1 MRRNGP
7 LVSIYIPTRN
17 RVEMLT
23 RAVRSVLR
31 QDYNPIEILVVDDS
45 SEDGTGQR
53 VQELAAECTPG
64 KQVAYFRQPAPAGAS
79 AARNRAL
86 AAAQGELVTG
96 LDDDDHFLSD
106 RVSRLVA
113 AFDPARC
120 SFVFDG
126 YVRETHLADGRTR
139 RTNIVLDRPA
149 RLCDLLKRNIV
160 GNQVLT
166 LTARLRDVGGFDE
179 SLPAWQDYDLWIRL
193 VKTFGAG
200 NPAGG
205 ISYVHAVDDSRP
217 RISGDTEKVSRAFD
231 LFLQKHVE
239 YADRELLLCL
249 RLAKAVYGIDA
260 LALGDAMDLLKL
272 GEPRYVLFALYSYLV
287 NRPSRKMLR

>member
-1 MRRNGP
+1 MRYDGP
-7 LVSIYIPTRN
+7 LVSVYIPTRN
-17 RVEMLT
+17 RVELLT

-31 QDYNPIEILVVDDS
+31 QDYGPIEILVVDDS

-53 VQELAAECTPG
+53 VAELAAECMPG
-64 KQVAYFRQPAPAGAS
+64 KHVVYFRQPAPAGAS

-126 YVRETHLADGRTR
+126 YVRETHLAGGRTR
-139 RTNIVLDRPA
+139 RTAIHLDRPA
-149 RLCDLLKRNIV
+149 RLLALLKRNIV

-166 LTARLRDVGGFDE
+166 LTSRLRDVGGFDE
-179 SLPAWQDYDLWIRL
+179 RLPAWQDYDLWIRM
-193 VKTFGAG
+193 VKAFGEG
-200 NPAGG
+200 KPAGG
-205 ISYVHAVDDSRP
+205 ISYVHAVDDSLP

-231 LFLQKHVE
+231 LFLEKHVE
-239 YADRELLLCL
+239 YADRELSLCL
-249 RLAKAVYGIDA
+249 RLAKTVYGIDA
-260 LALGDAMDLLKL
+260 LTFEDAMDLLKL

-287 NRPSRKMLR
+287 NRRSRKIVR